1 MRRRESIKPLQNVG
15 RAIRVSRV
23 YLEPDEI
30 ARLEESATNLRDC
43 LLIRLLFRLGCRVS
57 EALGLEVKDIDF
69 TQGMVTIEHL
79 KSRIKLACP
88 MCGARLGKSHAYCP
102 KCGVKVEEA
111 VAKEQEHRRMR
122 TLPLDGDTLEML
134 KDYIRRGGP
143 VIRNGK
149 KLLFGINRHRAWQI
163 VGTCAERARLPKL
176 VNAETGKVHNISPHR
191 LRDAFAVH
199 AVKLDDSGDGLRMLQ
214 EHLGHASFN
223 TTARYRKVASVELKE
238 WYDKLWQKEVKPDGA

>member
-1 MRRRESIKPLQNVG
+1 M
-15 RAIRVSRV
+15 IRVGIMAKA
-23 YLEPDEI
+23 YLEPNEI
-30 ARLEESATNLRDC
+30 EQLEIVAIYLRDK

-69 TQGMVTIEHL
+69 TQGTVTIEHL

-88 MCGARLGKSHAYCP
+88 MCNARLGKSHTFCP

-122 TLPLDGDTLEML
+122 TLPLDGDTLEIL
-134 KDYIRRGGP
+134 KDYIKRGGP
-143 VIRNGK
+143 VTQNGK
-149 KLLFGINRHRAWQI
+149 ELLFGINRHRAWQI
-163 VGTCAERARLPKL
+163 VGACAERAKLPKL
-176 VNAETGKVHNISPHR
+176 VNAETGKVHNVSPHR

-199 AVKLDDSGDGLRMLQ
+199 AIKLDDSGDGLRMLQ